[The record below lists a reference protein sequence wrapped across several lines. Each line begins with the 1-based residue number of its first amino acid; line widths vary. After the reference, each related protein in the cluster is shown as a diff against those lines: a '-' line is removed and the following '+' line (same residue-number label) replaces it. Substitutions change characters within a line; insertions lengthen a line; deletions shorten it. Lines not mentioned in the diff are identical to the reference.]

1 MAGKPCDRCGA
12 CDGMHEHQE
21 YSDDYGIGGIGNDD
35 GDDNPQVPAMCMEV
49 HVAFGLVSW
58 LCHDCRKE
66 YHRVAKSHPLNKD
79 YGEAA
84 LRLEFWKARVG
95 PETPQDA
102 IDEGLK
108 LWRITEELELKIN
121 EFANHWLIS
130 DPDEVRAN

>member
-1 MAGKPCDRCGA
+1 MAGKRCDRCGA
-12 CDGMHEHQE
+12 CDNMQDHNPYQE
-21 YSDDYGIGGIGNDD
+21 DYGHDEED
-35 GDDNPQVPAMCMEV
+35 KEDTVPAMCAEV

-66 YHRVAKSHPLNKD
+66 YHRFAKNHPLNKE

-95 PETPQDA
+95 PETPEDS
-102 IDEGLK
+102 IDEGIR
-108 LWRITEELELKIN
+108 LWQKVEELELKMN
-121 EFANHWLIS
+121 EIANHWLIS

>member
-12 CDGMHEHQE
+12 CD
-21 YSDDYGIGGIGNDD
+21 DD
-35 GDDNPQVPAMCMEV
+35 GRNSNPYGEDFEQDDHDQEPAMCAEV

-58 LCHDCRKE
+58 LCHNCRKE
-66 YHRVAKSHPLNKD
+66 YHRFAKNHPLNQE

-95 PETPQDA
+95 PETPPDS
-102 IDEGLK
+102 IEEGLE
-108 LWRITEELELKIN
+108 LWRKVEQLELGIN
-121 EFANHWLIS
+121 ESANEWLIT

>member
-1 MAGKPCDRCGA
+1 MAGKSCDRCGA
-12 CDGMHEHQE
+12 CDHAPSHDNPYQE
-21 YSDDYGIGGIGNDD
+21 DYGVRDD
-35 GDDNPQVPAMCMEV
+35 SEDSVPAMCAEV

-66 YHRVAKSHPLNKD
+66 YHRFAKNHPLNQE

-95 PETPQDA
+95 PETPEDQ
-102 IDEGLK
+102 IDEGIR
-108 LWRITEELELKIN
+108 LWKAVEELELRIN
-121 EFANHWLIS
+121 EAANEWLIT